1 MDIHGG
7 EKMINK
13 NSDVC
18 ILSIT
23 HYLGRSLLSIVLL
36 FFLTACSA
44 ATFKKMEEAG
54 YIWLP
59 SDDKSSEAI
68 IKESGPIEQK
78 EIATNAEPVLK
89 PALEKPDFMPITEE
103 LSPLNTQIV
112 SIAARNTPLGDVLL
126 VIADSAKLNLV
137 LEKGVSSET
146 LITLT
151 LNKVS
156 VKVALDTIF
165 TSVDYF
171 YSVKGNML
179 IVKAMDTRIFEFG
192 QPSLIQ
198 DYIVEVGGDI
208 LGGAISAVGGTSSDV
223 AGSVVQKLKADED
236 SYAKFWESVE
246 ATITNLIGAGVSTQT
261 QATTEGT
268 EGATTGTTTEV
279 INLDSKFTINRL
291 TGTVVITATR
301 NDLEKVTQYL
311 TTLKNILNRQV
322 LIEVRIVE
330 VQLTEE
336 MKYGIDWTFLD
347 SFTGYGTIST
357 GTDVFSDVVGT
368 TIPRLQFAVTESDFT
383 TLLHAMEKQGE
394 VKTLSNPRIN
404 IMNAQTAVLTVGRN
418 QSYIAKVETTTSTGD
433 TPVTTFT
440 VDTSS
445 VLSGIIIGIVPY
457 INEKGET
464 TLTVTPIISDL
475 YELEDKTVGVV
486 GTNTIEI
493 SLPTVD
499 IRELSTTIKLK
510 NNEMVII
517 GGLITNEDRLD
528 DYEVPIL
535 AKIPILGNLFKRHS
549 KTGEKT
555 ELIIMLKP
563 TVSTTN

>member
-18 ILSIT
+18 ISSMT
-23 HYLGRSLLSIVLL
+23 HYLWRSFLSIALLL
-36 FFLTACSA
+36 FLISCSA
-44 ATFKKMEEAG
+44 ATIEKMDEAG

-59 SDDKSSEAI
+59 PEDKSSETI
-68 IKESGPIEQK
+68 IKESEPIEQK
-78 EIATNAEPVLK
+78 EIAIDT
-89 PALEKPDFMPITEE
+89 PDFMPITEE
-103 LSPLNTQIV
+103 LSPLKTQIV

-137 LEKGVSSET
+137 LEKGVDPET

-156 VKVALDTIF
+156 VEDALDTIF

-179 IVKAMDTRIFEFG
+179 RVKAMDTRIFEFG
-192 QPSLIQ
+192 LPSILQ
-198 DYIVEVGGDI
+198 EYNVEVGGDI
-208 LGGAISAVGGTSSDV
+208 LGGAIGAVSGLGGSAASDV
-223 AGSVVQKLKADED
+223 KGSIIQKIKADAN
-236 SYAKFWESVE
+236 SFTKFWASVE
-246 ATITNLIGAGVSTQT
+246 ATIKNLIGVSATT
-261 QATTEGT
+261 KATTEG
-268 EGATTGTTTEV
+268 
-279 INLDSKFTINRL
+279 IILKPKFTINQL
-291 TGTVVITATR
+291 TGTIVVTATK
-301 NDLEKVTQYL
+301 NDLEKVNRYL

-322 LIEVRIVE
+322 LVEVRIVE

-347 SFTGYGTIST
+347 SWQDYGTIT
-357 GTDVFSDVVGT
+357 LGTDVFSDVVGT
-368 TIPRLQFAVTESDFT
+368 TIPRLQFSVTESDFT
-383 TLLHAMEKQGE
+383 TLLHALQKQGE
-394 VKTLSNPRIN
+394 VRTLSNPRIN
-404 IMNAQTAVLTVGRN
+404 IMNTQTAVLSVGRS
-418 QSYIAKVETTTSTGD
+418 QSFISKVETTTSTGSD
-433 TPVTTFT
+433 PVTTFT
-440 VDTSS
+440 VDTNS

-464 TLTVTPIISDL
+464 TLTITPIISDL
-475 YELEDKTVGVV
+475 YQLEDKTVGVV
-486 GTNTIEI
+486 GSNTIEI

-499 IRELSTTIKLK
+499 LRELSTTIKLK

-517 GGLITNEDRLD
+517 GGLITKEDRED
-528 DYEVPIL
+528 DYEVPLL
-535 AKIPILGNLFKRHS
+535 AKIPLLGYLFKRHS
-549 KTGEKT
+549 KTEDSK
-555 ELIIMLKP
+555 ELIIMLKS

>member
-7 EKMINK
+7 EKMISK
-13 NSDVC
+13 NSDVYG
-18 ILSIT
+18 LNIT
-23 HYLGRSLLSIVLL
+23 HYLGRSFLSIALL
-36 FFLTACSA
+36 FFLTTCTG
-44 ATFKKMEEAG
+44 ATLKKMDEAG

-59 SDDKSSEAI
+59 SEDKSSETVI
-68 IKESGPIEQK
+68 EESEPIEQK
-78 EIATNAEPVLK
+78 EIATNT
-89 PALEKPDFMPITEE
+89 PDFIPITEE
-103 LSPLNTQIV
+103 LSPLKTQIV

-137 LEKGVSSET
+137 LEKGVNPET

-156 VKVALDTIF
+156 VEVALDTIF

-179 IVKAMDTRIFEFG
+179 RVKAMDTRIFEFG
-192 QPSLIQ
+192 QPSILQ
-198 DYIVEVGGDI
+198 DYFVEVGGDI
-208 LGGAISAVGGTSSDV
+208 LGGAIGAVSSLGGSASSDV
-223 AGSVVQKLKADED
+223 KGSVIQKLKADAN
-236 SYAKFWESVE
+236 SFTKFWASVDS
-246 ATITNLIGAGVSTQT
+246 TIKNLIGVSATT
-261 QATTEGT
+261 QATTG
-268 EGATTGTTTEV
+268 GTTEV
-279 INLDSKFTINRL
+279 INLKPKFTINQL
-291 TGTVVITATR
+291 TGTIVVTATK
-301 NDLEKVTQYL
+301 NDLEKVNRYL

-330 VQLTEE
+330 VQLSEE

-347 SFTGYGTIST
+347 SWTGYGTISL
-357 GTDVFSDVVGT
+357 GTDVYSDVVGT
-368 TIPRLQFAVTESDFT
+368 TLPRLQFSVTESDFV
-383 TLLHAMEKQGE
+383 TLLHALQKQGE
-394 VKTLSNPRIN
+394 VRTLSNPRVN
-404 IMNAQTAVLTVGRN
+404 IMNAQTAVLSVGRS
-418 QSYIAKVETTTSTGD
+418 QSFISKVETTTSSGATAI
-433 TPVTTFT
+433 TTFT
-440 VDTSS
+440 VDTGS

-464 TLTVTPIISDL
+464 TLTITPIISDL

-486 GTNTIEI
+486 GSNTIEI

-499 IRELSTTIKLK
+499 LRELSTTIKLK

-517 GGLITNEDRLD
+517 GGLITKEDRLD

-535 AKIPILGNLFKRHS
+535 GKIPLLGYLFKRHS
-549 KTGEKT
+549 KTAENT

-563 TVSTTN
+563 TVSMTN